1 MSERLSQKEI
11 KHDIREDEFRSFVGR
26 VFEKI
31 EEKPSL
37 VFGTVAGIVAVIL
50 LVTGFLAFSKSRAE
64 TANQNLAEALEI
76 IGAPIVEDGEEAAP
90 TASDSPTFT
99 SLEERRASAQVAL
112 DNVSSGAAAEVAEL
126 LRADLA
132 LEEGDR
138 ETARGI
144 WENFVSSQGEH
155 LLALSVRLNLIHLDR
170 AEGQASKVAEELQ
183 QELNSTQKRLPED
196 VILYELALTREAL
209 GETEIAL
216 ELYQR
221 IVDEYPQSP
230 YTGKARQMT
239 TAAG

>member
-1 MSERLSQKEI
+1 MSERLSRKEI
-11 KHDIREDEFRSFVGR
+11 KHDIREDEFRSFVAQ

-37 VFGTVAGIVAVIL
+37 VIGTVVGIVAVTL
-50 LVTGFLAFSKSRAE
+50 LITGAFAFSKSRTE
-64 TANQNLAEALEI
+64 KANQNLAEALEI
-76 IGAPIVEDGEEAAP
+76 FQAPIVEEGEEATPADSNAP
-90 TASDSPTFT
+90 TFK
-99 SLEERRASAQVAL
+99 SLEERRVSAREAL
-112 DNVSSGAAAEVAEL
+112 EKVSSGAAGDVAEL

-144 WENFVSSQGEH
+144 WESFVSSHGEH

-170 AEGQASKVAEELQ
+170 AEGQASSVAEELQ
-183 QELNSTQKRLPED
+183 QELDSTQKKLPED

-209 GETEIAL
+209 GETEAAL

>member
-1 MSERLSQKEI
+1 MSQRLSPKEI

-26 VFEKI
+26 IFEKI
-31 EEKPSL
+31 EEKPSMVVGTL
-37 VFGTVAGIVAVIL
+37 VGIVALVL
-50 LVTGFLAFSKSRAE
+50 LVTGAFAFSKSRAE
-64 TANQNLAEALEI
+64 TANQNLAQALEI
-76 IGAPIVEDGEEAAP
+76 FAAPIVEEGEVAP
-90 TASDSPTFT
+90 TDSASPTFN
-99 SLEERRASAQVAL
+99 SLEERRASAREALEKVGSGVAG
-112 DNVSSGAAAEVAEL
+112 DVAGL

-144 WENFVSSQGEH
+144 WEDFISSQSEH
-155 LLALSVRLNLIHLDR
+155 LLALSTRLNLIHLDR
-170 AEGQASKVAEELQ
+170 AEGRAAKVAEELQ
-183 QELNSTQKRLPED
+183 QELDGAQKRLPED

-209 GETEIAL
+209 GETAAAL

-221 IVDEYPQSP
+221 IVDEYPRSP